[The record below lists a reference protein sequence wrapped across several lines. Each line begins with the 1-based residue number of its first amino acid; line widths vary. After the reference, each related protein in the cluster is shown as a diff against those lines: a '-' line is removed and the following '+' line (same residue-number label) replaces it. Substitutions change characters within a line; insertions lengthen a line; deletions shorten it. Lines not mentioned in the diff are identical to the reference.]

1 MAEAAPPAAAAAAP
15 LPAPFSSKPAGTAL
29 RTAGARDLFYT
40 GVHAR
45 NIGTARKIV
54 EVVLPVP
61 YSDDFYRRLQEA
73 PPELARLA
81 YYRDIC
87 VGVLGCR
94 VEAAE
99 GAAAAAAAA
108 APAAADGAAAPA
120 AAAAAAI
127 APAAPAA
134 PPRVYMTVLAVLAPY
149 RDMGIGSALL
159 RGLLE
164 AMEGGKIAGAEGARE
179 LYLHV
184 WEENKEAVREKREGA
199 GAGAV
204 APAGPADGGASRGTR
219 HTPHAPPRST
229 TPPPPSLR
237 ADCLLPARRLCR
249 RRGKG
254 GELLQA
260 HR

>member
-1 MAEAAPPAAAAAAP
+1 M
-15 LPAPFSSKPAGTAL
+15 
-29 RTAGARDLFYT
+29 
-40 GVHAR
+40 
-45 NIGTARKIV
+45 
-54 EVVLPVP
+54 P

-94 VEAAE
+94 VEAAAE
-99 GAAAAAAAA
+99 AGAGAAAA
-108 APAAADGAAAPA
+108 GAA
-120 AAAAAAI
+120 
-127 APAAPAA
+127 AA

-164 AMEGGKIAGAEGARE
+164 AMEGGRIAGAEGARE

-184 WEENKEAVREKREGA
+184 WEENKEAVRGQSA
-199 GAGAV
+199 
-204 APAGPADGGASRGTR
+204 GGARAQAACVHACCPYTHAHTHSRA
-219 HTPHAPPRST
+219 HYPLIA
-229 TPPPPSLR
+229 LD
-237 ADCLLPARRLCR
+237 ADCLLPAGWLCR
-249 RRGKG
+249 RRGQG

-260 HR
+260 HHQPARDCAAQALYSARAHARARTSGALGSQWQQLAVLH

>member
-1 MAEAAPPAAAAAAP
+1 MAEAAPPAAAGAAAAAAP
-15 LPAPFSSKPAGTAL
+15 PPAPFSSKPAASRGASAL
-29 RTAGARDLFYT
+29 LAGAKDLFYT

-45 NIGTARKIV
+45 NIGTARKII

-94 VEAAE
+94 VEAAAAAE
-99 GAAAAAAAA
+99 AGAAGAAA
-108 APAAADGAAAPA
+108 GAAGA
-120 AAAAAAI
+120 A
-127 APAAPAA
+127 AA

-164 AMEGGKIAGAEGARE
+164 AMEGGRIAGAEGARE

-184 WEENKEAVREKREGA
+184 WEENKEAVRGQSA
-199 GAGAV
+199 
-204 APAGPADGGASRGTR
+204 GGARAQAACVHAYCPYTHAHTHSRA
-219 HTPHAPPRST
+219 HCPLAPS
-229 TPPPPSLR
+229 
-237 ADCLLPARRLCR
+237 
-249 RRGKG
+249 
-254 GELLQA
+254 E
-260 HR
+260 